1 MGQPLTTDNIGPY
14 LSDAFAEAFRDVCLP
29 AFNTITEDIN
39 VLKTDMKDVKKRL
52 GGVEERL
59 GNVEEDLKEVK
70 EDMATKEDLKKLETA
85 LTKRMDRMS
94 DVQTNLNDR
103 VEALESESPVA
114 FA

>member
-14 LSDAFAEAFRDVCLP
+14 LSDAFVEAFNDVCLP
-29 AFNTITEDIN
+29 AFNSIAKDIDT
-39 VLKTDMKDVKKRL
+39 LKIDMKDVKNRL
-52 GGVEERL
+52 GNVEERL
-59 GNVEEDLKEVK
+59 GSVEEDLKEVK
-70 EDMATKEDLKKLETA
+70 DDMATKEDLKKLEIT

-103 VEALESESPVA
+103 VEALESESPIK

>member
-14 LSDAFAEAFRDVCLP
+14 LSDAFAEAFKEVALP
-29 AFNTITEDIN
+29 AFENLTAEMN
-39 VLKTDMKDVKKRL
+39 GVKIRL
-52 GGVEERL
+52 DNIEERL
-59 GNVEEDLKEVK
+59 DNVEEDLKDVK
-70 EDMATKEDLKKLETA
+70 KDMANKDDLKQLESR

-103 VEALESESPVA
+103 VEALESESPIK